1 MDLRFERLKFITA
14 VVLYGTIGM
23 ILRAVN
29 LPSEVVAMA
38 RGCIGSIFII
48 LFMKMRH
55 IPLNTRSIRRNFRL
69 LLISGI
75 LLGLNWVFLFAA
87 YNVTTVAIAILCTY
101 MAPLIVILV
110 TPAALQASSFFLAML
125 VSLNGRIPPNTNQD
139 SSNSSK
145 AE

>member
-23 ILRAVN
+23 FLRAVN

-38 RGCIGSIFII
+38 RGCIGSIFIL

-55 IPLNTRSIRRNFRL
+55 IPLNTRSIRRNLYL

-87 YNVTTVAIAILCTY
+87 YIKTTVAIAILCTY

-110 TPAALQASSFFLAML
+110 APAVLHEKMNLKKLPCVGVAFVGIVL
-125 VSLNGRIPPNTNQD
+125 V
-139 SSNSSK
+139 
-145 AE
+145 